1 MIQIQKRNSSAFR
14 KLQEADMLASYEV
27 GLLIEREAKV
37 WAIRANERWQGIW
50 STVHVYEIL
59 AVLGDVIY
67 GHQRVPSRHQEGKR
81 RCVKLNIRRVLS
93 GIMTLNGRTIGQGM
107 RLAAEGEVKIPSVL
121 HCEQWLSH
129 VPMIKP
135 QNLVSRD

>member
-1 MIQIQKRNSSAFR
+1 MF
-14 KLQEADMLASYEV
+14 ASYEV
-27 GLLIEREAKV
+27 GLLIEREAKM
-37 WAIRANERWQGIW
+37 WPIRANERRQGIW

-67 GHQRVPSRHQEGKR
+67 GHQRVSSRHQEGKR
-81 RCVKLNIRRVLS
+81 RCVKSNIRRVLYR
-93 GIMTLNGRTIGQGM
+93 IITLNVLTIGQGM
-107 RLAAEGEVKIPSVL
+107 RLGAEGEVEISSVL
-121 HCEQWLSH
+121 YCEQWLSH